1 MYDRKISMVCQWL
14 CVAIWNDDELLLF
27 CNKEDPPTRFI
38 SLSAD
43 QALYIPTAVEFDV
56 GRM

>member
-1 MYDRKISMVCQWL
+1 MVCQYL
-14 CVAIWNDDELLLF
+14 CVAIWNDNELLLF
-27 CNKEDPPTRFI
+27 CNKEYPPTRFT

-43 QALYIPTAVEFDV
+43 QALYIPAAVEFDV